1 MLDSVQSC
9 FRASLLSGLEPQ
21 TLTRQYL
28 YTINCKIKCISQLVV
43 GSGGVV
49 EEDGRGEVML
59 FEGSYGL
66 SP

>member
-9 FRASLLSGLEPQ
+9 FRANLLSGLEPQ

-28 YTINCKIKCISQLVV
+28 YTIHCKIQCISHLVV

-59 FEGSYGL
+59 FEGAYGL